1 MNYSNVTHKEV
12 LAVNLEHEKERL
24 SKETIPEMKR
34 AIELHIRSLE
44 NRLAFDLKKY
54 LDNLN

>member
-1 MNYSNVTHKEV
+1 MNFSHVTHKEV
-12 LAVNLEHEKERL
+12 LAVNLELERERL

-44 NRLAFDLKKY
+44 NRLAFDL
-54 LDNLN
+54 NEFINQQN